1 MVSAIF
7 HIRFAVF
14 DISALHV
21 GLYLLSAV
29 VSGLASY
36 GVSALGTFLKERWRQ
51 RRRRTVCREREQGKI
66 RAHGGEGV
74 DAPVDRSLSFDWPPK
89 GEKPKSD
96 GLGTET
102 VEKQRHDEDKR
113 RPRRRRPR

>member
-1 MVSAIF
+1 MVSTIF
-7 HIRFAVF
+7 HIRFAAF
-14 DISALHV
+14 GTSALNV

-29 VSGLASY
+29 VSGLTSY
-36 GVSALGTFLKERWRQ
+36 GVSGLGTFLKERWRE
-51 RRRRTVCREREQGKI
+51 RGRRTVCRGREEGKV
-66 RAHGGEGV
+66 RAHEGRGV

-102 VEKQRHDEDKR
+102 VEKQRHDEEGW
-113 RPRRRRPR
+113 RPRRRRPS